1 MFFIFNDGG
10 RAKAGYRGN
19 ARDCACRAI
28 AIATDTP
35 YSDVYERINAAA
47 KKERRKN
54 NRSSART
61 GVHSDT
67 MKKLMAEIGWAWTP
81 TMGIGT
87 GCAVHLSADEL
98 PTGKLIARVSR
109 HYVAVIDGCI
119 YDTHDSSRN
128 GTRCVYGYWTP
139 LPEEA

>member
-1 MFFIFNDGG
+1 MTVVYDDGG
-10 RAKAGYRGN
+10 RAKAGYRGK

-28 AIATDTP
+28 AIALDMP
-35 YSDVYERINAAA
+35 YPDAYKLINAAA

-61 GVHSDT
+61 GVHADT
-67 MKKLMAEIGWAWTP
+67 MKTLLAELGWTWTP

-87 GCAVHLSADEL
+87 GCTVHLSADEL
-98 PTGKLIARVSR
+98 PTGRLIARLSR

-119 YDTHDSSRN
+119 HDTYNSTR
-128 GTRCVYGYWTP
+128 GETRCVYGFWTK
-139 LPEEA
+139 